1 MGGANETTAPLKDS
15 GGAVIGTVR
24 YHLKKSVSGDE
35 VHFHDD
41 KNQKKV
47 VVLVADWFTAFQDL
61 TEGTKDEVSFI
72 DKKEMTCLTIKTA
85 IIRSTDTEPAKLDVA
100 LSIGDIQ
107 GTTDFEALKKF
118 TMTPA

>member
-1 MGGANETTAPLKDS
+1 MGGANETTAPLKDF

-24 YHLKKSVSGDE
+24 YHLSGSE

-41 KNQKKV
+41 GGKKKV
-47 VVLVADWFTAFQDL
+47 AIPVADWFAAFQDL

-85 IIRSTDTEPAKLDVA
+85 IVPATDTEPAKLDVV
-100 LSIGDIQ
+100 LNIGDIQ
-107 GTTDFEALKKF
+107 VTDDFAALKNF
-118 TMTPA
+118 TTKPAP